1 MLPALVKELMTKK
14 VLIPTTIGGSLA
26 GLYLLGRN
34 TDDSKSDKD
43 IQLKDQ
49 FQQPPQSQ
57 PKATQ
62 TTPRKAVAKPT
73 TPETQ
78 SNTPSIPTVGAF
90 LPELLKLYQ
99 LSNILAQQYEE
110 EAKAYYQVFQE
121 YSERLEKLIPYLALS
136 LSKTPLGMMTGFD
149 LPEIMDNLLKYYP
162 WEYAK
167 QVFPKV
173 LTGYYILKANGHG
186 DLTRFTIED
195 LIIASENPALAEAT
209 NQNWHDLLL
218 NIAENYKLVMQSALD
233 QVGKLKDLYTYRLNT
248 LNAQAKM
255 IKNIVDA
262 ILKEEKQ
269 NFEKFIKTWDMQI
282 KELRAKTDTSYKSG
296 RLALEKEKLNLKRQQ
311 MEQKLQQIPI
321 QIERRK

>member
-209 NQNWHDLLL
+209 NKNWYDLLL
-218 NIAENYKLVMQSALD
+218 NIAENYKLIMQSALD
-233 QVGKLKDLYTYRLNT
+233 QIGKLKDLYTYRLNV
-248 LNAQAKM
+248 LNTQANM
-255 IKNIVDA
+255 IKGIIDA

-269 NFEKFIKTWDMQI
+269 SFEEWLKTFN
-282 KELRAKTDTSYKSG
+282 
-296 RLALEKEKLNLKRQQ
+296 ALSQHQYRTQRVQQGWANIDLKKQQ
-311 MEQKLQQIPI
+311 LEQKLQQIPLI
-321 QIERRK
+321 QIEKKK